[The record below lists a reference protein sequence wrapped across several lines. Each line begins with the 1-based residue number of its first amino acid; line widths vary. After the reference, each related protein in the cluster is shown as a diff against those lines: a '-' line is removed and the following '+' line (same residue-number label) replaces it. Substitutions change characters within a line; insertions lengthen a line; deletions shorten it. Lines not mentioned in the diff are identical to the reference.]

1 MTTPDV
7 LFIGGGLIGLAS
19 AWQLARAGVQVT
31 VVDPQPGRG
40 ASNVAAG
47 MLAPVTEV
55 VYGEE
60 GRLAFNIAA
69 ARRWPSFATELTN
82 ATGHDIGYRDTGTL
96 LVGFDDDDATALGD
110 LHAFHTE
117 LGLEVARLRGREA
130 RARESML
137 SPRVRVGL
145 VAGEDHRT
153 DPRATVAALLEACN
167 AVGVTIDRRQV
178 ARLDHDHRRVTG
190 VTTADGEVLP
200 AGQVLLAA
208 GAWSATIEGLPDEDR
223 PPVRPLKGQVLHLR
237 DPSGQQVLATTVRG
251 LVRHRSVYLVPRD
264 DGELLIG
271 ASQEERGFETYVR
284 AGATRELLDDAARI
298 VPGVDELEL
307 TETIAGLRPT
317 TPDNAPVI
325 GHGSLEGLLL
335 ATGHHRNG
343 VLLTA
348 ITADAV
354 TALATG
360 AEPDPVLSVA
370 SPDRPAL
377 KTREGRH
384 DRPHSGL
391 ETLLAENRGTT
402 GGVR

>member
-1 MTTPDV
+1 MSSPDV

-19 AWQLARAGVQVT
+19 AWQLARAGASVT

-40 ASNVAAG
+40 ASHVAAG

-60 GRLAFNIAA
+60 DRVAFNIAA
-69 ARRWPSFATELTN
+69 ARRWPSFAAELTE
-82 ATGHDIGYRDTGTL
+82 ATGHDIGYRATGTL
-96 LVGFDDDDATALGD
+96 LVGFDDDDAAALRD

-117 LGLEVARLRGREA
+117 LGLEVSQLRGRDA
-130 RARESML
+130 RAREPML

-145 VAGEDHRT
+145 VAGEDHRA
-153 DPRATVAALLEACN
+153 DPRATVAALLEACD
-167 AVGVTIDRRQV
+167 AVGVTIDRRKV
-178 ARLDHDHRRVTG
+178 ARLDHDGQRVAG
-190 VTTADGEVLP
+190 VTTTDGEVVT
-200 AGQVLLAA
+200 ADQVVLAA
-208 GAWSATIEGLPDEDR
+208 GAWSATIDGLPDGDR

-237 DPSGQQVLATTVRG
+237 DPGGRQVLATTVRG
-251 LVRHRSVYLVPRD
+251 LVRHRSIYLVPRD
-264 DGELLIG
+264 DGELLVG
-271 ASQEERGFETYVR
+271 ASQEERGFDTSVL
-284 AGATRELLDDAARI
+284 AGATRELLDDATRI

-354 TALATG
+354 AELATG
-360 AEPDPVLSVA
+360 GEPDPVLAVA
-370 SPDRPAL
+370 SPERSALRARGERP
-377 KTREGRH
+377 

-391 ETLLAENRGTT
+391 DALVADNRGT
-402 GGVR
+402 GGGT